1 MTDKE
6 LLALLRDDPQKG
18 LAEAVGKYS
27 AYVLKIAYTK
37 LSGICSREDIEEAVS
52 DIFMSFFQ
60 SGQKCDFEIR
70 SVTAYISVIAERHCL
85 NIFRKMNRQAN
96 FIPLDDLENV
106 LTTKND
112 PYTGA
117 ELSDALC
124 KLGEPD
130 TTIFVRKY
138 FFGQKSEEIAK
149 DMKMKANT
157 VNQRISRGL
166 KKLRKILVLN
176 SGTCLILLRKST
188 SLGHLK
194 L

>member
-6 LLALLRDDPQKG
+6 LLALLRDEPQRG

-37 LSGICSREDIEEAVS
+37 LGGLCSREDIEEAVS
-52 DIFMSFFQ
+52 DIFMAFYK
-60 SGQKCDFEIR
+60 SGQSCGFEIR
-70 SVTAYISVIAERHCL
+70 SVTAYISLIAERHCL
-85 NIFRKMNRQAN
+85 NVFRKHKRQAGS
-96 FIPLDDLENV
+96 IPLDELENV
-106 LTTKND
+106 LPSKAD

-124 KLGEPD
+124 RLGEPD
-130 TTIFVRKY
+130 TSIFVRRY

-149 DMKMKANT
+149 DMDMKTNT

-166 KKLRKILVLN
+166 KKLRKMLEEE
-176 SGTCLILLRKST
+176 
-188 SLGHLK
+188 
-194 L
+194 